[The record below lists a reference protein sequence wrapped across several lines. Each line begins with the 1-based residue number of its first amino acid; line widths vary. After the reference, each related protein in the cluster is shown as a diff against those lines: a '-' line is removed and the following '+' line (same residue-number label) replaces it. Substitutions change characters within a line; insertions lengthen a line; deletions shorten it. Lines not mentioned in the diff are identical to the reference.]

1 MSTNNKTK
9 YIKVR
14 LTEFE
19 YDNFK
24 SFCEKND
31 LNLSVL
37 IRQLLKTWV
46 YSNASS
52 KMGK

>member
-14 LTEFE
+14 LTELE
-19 YDNFK
+19 YMKFK
-24 SFCEKND
+24 SFCEKNN
-31 LNLSVL
+31 LSLSVL

-46 YSNASS
+46 YSNVSTTLD
-52 KMGK
+52 

>member
-1 MSTNNKTK
+1 MKTNKVK

-14 LTEFE
+14 LTEE
-19 YDNFK
+19 DYTKFK
-24 SFCEKND
+24 IFCSEND

-46 YSNASS
+46 YSNVSTT
-52 KMGK
+52 MD